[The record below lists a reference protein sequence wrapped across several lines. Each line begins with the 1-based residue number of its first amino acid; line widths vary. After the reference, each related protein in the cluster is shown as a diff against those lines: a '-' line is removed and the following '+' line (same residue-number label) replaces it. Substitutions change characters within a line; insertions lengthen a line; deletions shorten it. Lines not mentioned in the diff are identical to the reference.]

1 MKRMTQEQFNE
12 WVNLK
17 NGEFGRS
24 HYTDIVCGGGRT
36 VVVISENGNKFG
48 KATCHEDDNF
58 SRRTGIAIAYARAI
72 GQEVPEV
79 VSEVK
84 VDTLSYG
91 DKFMCFNHKYIFV
104 AEHPTKTNQY
114 IAVLEE
120 NGLVHN
126 FPWFR
131 MVEKV

>member
-1 MKRMTQEQFNE
+1 MKKMTREDFNE

-36 VVVISENGNKFG
+36 VVVISGNGNKVG
-48 KATCHEDDNF
+48 KATCHEDDSF
-58 SRRTGIAIAYARAI
+58 SRRTGIAIAFARAI

-79 VSEVK
+79 INKVR

-91 DKFMCFNHKYIFV
+91 DKFTYMDTNYIFV
-104 AEHPTKTNQY
+104 AKHPKKPNVCIT
-114 IAVLEE
+114 ALEKS
-120 NGLVHN
+120 GLTHN
-126 FPWFR
+126 FLNYTL
-131 MVEKV
+131 VEKI

>member
-1 MKRMTQEQFNE
+1 MKRMTQGQFNE

-36 VVVISENGNKFG
+36 VVVISENGNKIG

-79 VSEVK
+79 IETVEISS
-84 VDTLSYG
+84 LSYG
-91 DKFMCFNHKYIFV
+91 DKFIYNDHTYIYV
-104 AEHPTKTNQY
+104 AKHPTLGRY
-114 IAVLEE
+114 ISALEK
-120 NGLVHN
+120 NGILN
-126 FPWFR
+126 AFMGFTR
-131 MVEKV
+131 VEKI